1 MFSLLVFYRYSC
13 ALGYY
18 KEEESK
24 GLWGLTREIVDSNG
38 EGKLNAKNNKAL
50 KWIREGTLVA
60 DSL

>member
-24 GLWGLTREIVDSNG
+24 GLWGLTREIVDLNG
-38 EGKLNAKNNKAL
+38 GGKLLMLRIIKH
-50 KWIREGTLVA
+50 
-60 DSL
+60 